1 MNFLKTNV
9 QGLIAL
15 VVALGL
21 FLGLG
26 PVLQNVDPTAGIID
40 LGALHLLVFGTVKFL
55 LGTFVAWLIISMDW
69 GIFDK
74 YIDSGALADDFK
86 ELRPDIKV
94 KVLVFLFVGLLVTFA
109 LCVRGS

>member
-1 MNFLKTNV
+1 MNFLKSNV
-9 QGLIAL
+9 QGLLAL

-26 PVLQNVDPTAGIID
+26 PLLKHIDPTAGVID
-40 LGALHLLVFGTVKFL
+40 LGALHLLVFGTAKFL
-55 LGTFVAWLIISMDW
+55 LGTFLAWLVISLDW

-74 YIDSGALADDFK
+74 YIDSGALVDDFK
-86 ELRPDIKV
+86 ELRPDIKL
-94 KVLVFLFVGLLVTFA
+94 KLLVFLFIGLLVTFA

>member
-9 QGLIAL
+9 QGLVAL
-15 VVALGL
+15 IVALGL

-40 LGALHLLVFGTVKFL
+40 LGALHLLVFGSVKFL
-55 LGTFVAWLIISMDW
+55 LGTFIAWLVLSLDW

-74 YIDSGALADDFK
+74 HIDSGALADDFK
-86 ELRPDIKV
+86 EASPETRLKV
-94 KVLVFLFVGLLVTFA
+94 TVMLFIGLLITFA
-109 LCVRGS
+109 LCTKGS

>member
-1 MNFLKTNV
+1 MNFFKTNV
-9 QGLIAL
+9 QGLLAL

-26 PVLQNVDPTAGIID
+26 PVLQTIDPTAGIID

-55 LGTFVAWLIISMDW
+55 LGTFVAWLVVSMDW

-74 YIDSGALADDFK
+74 YIDSGALADDFR
-86 ELRPDIKV
+86 ELKAEAKIKL
-94 KVLVFLFVGLLVTFA
+94 LVYLFIGLLVTFA
-109 LCVRGS
+109 LCTRGS

>member
-1 MNFLKTNV
+1 VNFLKTNV
-9 QGLIAL
+9 QGLLAL

-26 PVLQNVDPTAGIID
+26 PVLTHIDPTAGIID

-55 LGTFVAWLIISMDW
+55 LGTFVAWLVISMDW
-69 GIFDK
+69 GVFDK
-74 YIDSGALADDFK
+74 YIDSGALSDDFK
-86 ELRPDIKV
+86 DLRPDIKV
-94 KVLVFLFVGLLVTFA
+94 KVLVFLFIGLLVTFA